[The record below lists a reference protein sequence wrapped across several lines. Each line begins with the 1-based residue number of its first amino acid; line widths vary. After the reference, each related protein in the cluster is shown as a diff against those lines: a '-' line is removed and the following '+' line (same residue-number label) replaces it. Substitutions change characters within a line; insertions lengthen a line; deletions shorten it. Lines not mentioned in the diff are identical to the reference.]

1 MSSRVF
7 GVRSVGIQGDASLRQ
22 VFREVGVSAHDA
34 FHYQVDWPSEE
45 FFQVLFQAELA
56 VE

>member
-1 MSSRVF
+1 
-7 GVRSVGIQGDASLRQ
+7 

>member
-34 FHYQVDWPSEE
+34 FHYQVDRPSEE
-45 FFQVLFQAELA
+45 LFQVLFQAEIA